1 MENSSDSSTSIQK
14 WSLDSLHA
22 LHPSLMCSWP
32 NVEHDFDHTISNSSV
47 M

>member
-14 WSLDSLHA
+14 WSLHA

-32 NVEHDFDHTISNSSV
+32 NVEHDFDDTITNSSV